1 MIEGQTVGIIA
12 GVVTVAGFGMTW
24 LWKISKNGQEERAKI
39 VKDNSEQRGA
49 LYKRLDGERDGNRET
64 YRSKDVCDER
74 HKALQAQLEVMSH
87 GITGIGSD
95 VKALLRK
102 NGIHDSGD

>member
-1 MIEGQTVGIIA
+1 
-12 GVVTVAGFGMTW
+12 
-24 LWKISKNGQEERAKI
+24 
-39 VKDNSEQRGA
+39 
-49 LYKRLDGERDGNRET
+49 
-64 YRSKDVCDER
+64 VCDER